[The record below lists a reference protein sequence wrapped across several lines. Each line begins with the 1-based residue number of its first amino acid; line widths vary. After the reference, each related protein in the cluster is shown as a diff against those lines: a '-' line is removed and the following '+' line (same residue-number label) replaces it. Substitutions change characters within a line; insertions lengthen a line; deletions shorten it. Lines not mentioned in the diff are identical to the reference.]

1 MVIFTSKILAV
12 SGLVALASL
21 ASVSAYA
28 DDGPTAKY
36 KSIFPDFESV
46 KSREQVRE
54 EYFQAFKAGKL
65 ERKDGKLLGVAVD
78 ADAPGIVDIASTK
91 SRDQVR
97 DEALQAMKGG
107 GLPKPGDTEVD
118 AESPALAR
126 AEPSDVQRQDVYAET
141 IEWMRAQSGDI
152 GMGD

>member
-1 MVIFTSKILAV
+1 MVIFTSKLLAV
-12 SGLVALASL
+12 SSILALATL
-21 ASVSAYA
+21 TSVTATADVTKYTSYA
-28 DDGPTAKY
+28 PN
-36 KSIFPDFESV
+36 FESV

-78 ADAPGIVDIASTK
+78 ADAPGIVNIASTK
-91 SRDQVR
+91 TRDEVR
-97 DEALQAMKGG
+97 SEALQAMKAG

-118 AESPALAR
+118 SESPALAK
-126 AEPSDVQRQDVYAET
+126 AEPSNVQRQDVYAET
-141 IEWMRAQSGDI
+141 IEWMRINSGDI